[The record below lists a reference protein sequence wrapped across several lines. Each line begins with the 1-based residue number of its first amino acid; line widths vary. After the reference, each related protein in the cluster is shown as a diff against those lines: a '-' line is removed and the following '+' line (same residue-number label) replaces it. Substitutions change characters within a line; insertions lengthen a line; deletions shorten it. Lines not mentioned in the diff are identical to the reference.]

1 MFKEYKD
8 VNLKKIKDFN
18 NRDYLYHLL
27 PWACNFENKDFYVSK
42 EIAGKTETFHFPI
55 VITKDGSFQT
65 TFKVR
70 GKDLDSST
78 VYELLNVT
86 ERMNETLKQLDNN
99 WTLQMNAIRSKIKKY
114 TDKKGIK
121 NIPIRILEL
130 ERSEFFSSGNHYESD
145 YYMTFTWLVPE
156 DSLQK
161 AKSILFRDSD
171 QKLIHNTFQKNLK
184 YYNNELLKIYSFLNE
199 TLIKKAIEK
208 GELNEN
214 AIKET
219 LLPIFIDS
227 YITDS
232 TLIGGINP
240 QIGEDY
246 IKTISI
252 LNFPGFSVPGMLDRL
267 NRTDIEYIW
276 GSRYIML
283 EKITIKKILDKYF
296 TKWWT
301 ARLSFKDMLVEFFS
315 KSETRNPNQSA
326 INAAIEVRDEK
337 TKLDEDRDI
346 VGYYTTTVIL
356 KNKNRD
362 IVEKQAQE
370 VRTLLSSLGFVV
382 QVEDFYTLDCW
393 LGVMPGNNYFNER
406 RPFMNSKV
414 LSHMLPINSVWAGN
428 KWNKHL
434 DTPPLL
440 YCQTTGN
447 TPFRLNLHYT
457 DVGHTLIVGPTGSG
471 KSVLLGTIQGAFLG
485 YKNAKV
491 IGFDKGAS
499 TKVLNRAYGGLFY
512 DLGKDNIRFQPL
524 RGVGIIQ
531 ENIDSEIEKIKKS
544 YRNLSQETIR
554 KRAEEAEAKRS
565 DIEKE
570 WCQEFIENLL
580 EDNLVQIT
588 PEIRQYIWNG
598 LVSLS
603 ALNPEMRTLSSF
615 SNLVGGQ
622 SKVIKDAL
630 AQYCGKGPY
639 AKYFDGN
646 SDFLESNNY
655 TIFEMEQ
662 TQSLA
667 DIAESK
673 IKSAILDA
681 CYTRIYL
688 PNTTALSEV
697 QKNYYKMFDLNDRE
711 IEIIYQSIPKKHYY
725 FKNPQGSRLF
735 ELALSPLE
743 LAYVAASSGEDK
755 EKCDDLSELN
765 TRKNDS

>member
-199 TLIKKAIEK
+199 TLQECEVLSVDETMSYYHSFVSDNSNKIKVPRAFYYENKLIATGDMSDLIKKAIEK

-346 VGYYTTTVIL
+346 VG
-356 KNKNRD
+356 
-362 IVEKQAQE
+362 
-370 VRTLLSSLGFVV
+370 
-382 QVEDFYTLDCW
+382 
-393 LGVMPGNNYFNER
+393 
-406 RPFMNSKV
+406 
-414 LSHMLPINSVWAGN
+414 
-428 KWNKHL
+428 
-434 DTPPLL
+434 
-440 YCQTTGN
+440 
-447 TPFRLNLHYT
+447 
-457 DVGHTLIVGPTGSG
+457 
-471 KSVLLGTIQGAFLG
+471 
-485 YKNAKV
+485 
-491 IGFDKGAS
+491 
-499 TKVLNRAYGGLFY
+499 
-512 DLGKDNIRFQPL
+512 
-524 RGVGIIQ
+524 
-531 ENIDSEIEKIKKS
+531 
-544 YRNLSQETIR
+544 
-554 KRAEEAEAKRS
+554 
-565 DIEKE
+565 
-570 WCQEFIENLL
+570 
-580 EDNLVQIT
+580 
-588 PEIRQYIWNG
+588 
-598 LVSLS
+598 
-603 ALNPEMRTLSSF
+603 
-615 SNLVGGQ
+615 
-622 SKVIKDAL
+622 
-630 AQYCGKGPY
+630 
-639 AKYFDGN
+639 
-646 SDFLESNNY
+646 
-655 TIFEMEQ
+655 
-662 TQSLA
+662 
-667 DIAESK
+667 
-673 IKSAILDA
+673 
-681 CYTRIYL
+681 
-688 PNTTALSEV
+688 
-697 QKNYYKMFDLNDRE
+697 
-711 IEIIYQSIPKKHYY
+711 
-725 FKNPQGSRLF
+725 
-735 ELALSPLE
+735 
-743 LAYVAASSGEDK
+743 
-755 EKCDDLSELN
+755 
-765 TRKNDS
+765 